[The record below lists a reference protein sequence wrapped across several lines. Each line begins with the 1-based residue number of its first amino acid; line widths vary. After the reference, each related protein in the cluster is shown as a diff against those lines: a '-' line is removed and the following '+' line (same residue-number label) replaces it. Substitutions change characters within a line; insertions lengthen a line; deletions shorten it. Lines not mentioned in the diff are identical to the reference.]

1 MASSCGEDASKN
13 ALRDAYLTLRA
24 GLTPRQRGRLEAQ
37 VVRHLTELEAY
48 RSADLLLAYVAY
60 RDEMDTRAMCE
71 RAWADGKSVALPR
84 CEGGERSLAFYVV
97 NTLEGLAPGA
107 RGALEPVVD
116 DGDVSLDPTA
126 LQTSVCL
133 VPGLVF
139 DAAGYRVGYGA
150 GYYDNFLVGYVG
162 TKVGVVHAMQVSG
175 NPLPHDEHD
184 VAVDVLVSDGAIW
197 MCR

>member
-97 NTLEGLAPGA
+97 DTLEGLAPVPA
-107 RGALEPVVD
+107 VPLSPSWTTATCRLIRRLCRHPSAWCR
-116 DGDVSLDPTA
+116 VSCSTRRAIVSAMGPGTTT
-126 LQTSVCL
+126 TSWQATSAPRWASCMRCRS
-133 VPGLVF
+133 
-139 DAAGYRVGYGA
+139 AATH
-150 GYYDNFLVGYVG
+150 FLM
-162 TKVGVVHAMQVSG
+162 TSMM
-175 NPLPHDEHD
+175 LP
-184 VAVDVLVSDGAIW
+184 STCW
-197 MCR
+197 